1 MCFLNVALPALL
13 YVRLLVP
20 FHPFLAHRLKTPR
33 NKEYHRQAQGILS
46 MYDDE
51 TAIAP
56 RFAAAEV
63 STLG

>member
-13 YVRLLVP
+13 YVLVP
-20 FHPFLAHRLKTPR
+20 FHPFLAHRPKTPR